1 MSSRQTAVMLYERS
15 ETLVNVGCAGWSI
28 PKQFAE
34 CFPGDGSHLVR
45 YSRRFRGV
53 EVNSC
58 FYRSHLPATYA
69 RWANETPPEFS
80 FSLKV
85 PRKITHE
92 CRLINTES
100 DLGRFLDETA
110 LLGKKRG
117 PILVQLPPSFVFNAK
132 IVGEFFDGLRR
143 QYEGDVACEPRHP
156 SWFASEA
163 EGLMTGFQ
171 VARVAADPA
180 VVPRAGEPGSWGG
193 LVYYRLHGSP
203 RIYYS
208 PYPTERLAAIA
219 SSLVEAPATVRS
231 WCIFDNT
238 AIGAATGDA
247 LAVAEKVRR
256 KSPFVSAP

>member
-1 MSSRQTAVMLYERS
+1 MAYEQS
-15 ETLVNVGCAGWSI
+15 EPRVKVGCAGWSI

-34 CFPGDGSHLVR
+34 CFPSEGSHLVR
-45 YSRRFRGV
+45 YSQRFRGV

-58 FYRSHLPATYA
+58 FYRSHRPATYA
-69 RWANETPPEFS
+69 RWANETPAGFS

-92 CRLINTES
+92 CRLIKTES
-100 DLGRFLDETA
+100 ELGRFLDETA
-110 LLGKKRG
+110 LLEKKRG
-117 PILVQLPPSFVFNAK
+117 PLLVQLPPSFVFDAR
-132 IVGEFFDGLRR
+132 IVGDFFDGLRR
-143 QYEGDVACEPRHP
+143 QYEGDVACEPRHV
-156 SWFASEA
+156 SWFVPEA

-180 VVPRAGEPGSWGG
+180 VVPRAGELGSWGG

-208 PYPTERLAAIA
+208 AYPTERLTAIA
-219 SSLVEAPATVRS
+219 NLLVEAPATVRS

-247 LAVAEKVRR
+247 LAVAEEVRR
-256 KSPFVSAP
+256 KVPPVLAP